1 MKKTVLL
8 IALGVII
15 VSACGNKQ
23 NKNSIPKLETYS
35 TDRFEAIVSQM
46 AKVEDVLLYEKR
58 WDKAA
63 KMEYDRLADTLLHLV
78 EHSDNPILRV
88 GTRAFAFSLEGNLYD
103 MGAIHYLV
111 DSIDKMAEVPYRWT
125 IVSQNED
132 SLLMEMEIPITDDK
146 NNWIDLDI
154 SYYKDWEKD
163 SMPAMFSILIPRTLL
178 TDTNQF
184 YLMFVNT
191 LSNTTGGVI
200 KHLFS
205 WEETYHEVYEEDCY
219 IRLPLHV
226 VLAYIEKTDGI
237 VIHYAEGNQGVM
249 HSTYVFKER
258 YLDKLKEYCKGII
271 SFHSA
276 AYE

>member
-1 MKKTVLL
+1 MKKTVLF
-8 IALGVII
+8 IALAVII

-63 KMEYDRLADTLLHLV
+63 KMEFDRLADTLLHLV

-103 MGAIHYLV
+103 MGALHYLV

-132 SLLMEMEIPITDDK
+132 SLNMEMEIPLMDDN

-154 SYYKDWEKD
+154 FYSKQWEKD

-184 YLMFVNT
+184 YLLFVNT
-191 LSNTTGGVI
+191 LSDTTGGVI

-205 WEETYHEVYEEDCY
+205 WEETYHEVYEDECY
-219 IRLPLHV
+219 IRVPLPV

-237 VIHYAEGNQGVM
+237 VIHYEKGNNGVM
-249 HSTYVFKER
+249 HSTYVFKEQ
-258 YLDKLKEYCKGII
+258 YLDNLKEYCKGIK
-271 SFHSA
+271 S
-276 AYE
+276 YLNN

>member
-63 KMEYDRLADTLLHLV
+63 KMEFDRLADTLLHLV

-132 SLLMEMEIPITDDK
+132 SLNMEMEIPLMDDK

-154 SYYKDWEKD
+154 FYSKKWEKD
-163 SMPAMFSILIPRTLL
+163 SLPAMFSILIPRTLL

-191 LSNTTGGVI
+191 LSDTSAGVI

-205 WEETYHEVYEEDCY
+205 WEETYHEVYEDECY
-219 IRLPLHV
+219 IRLPLPV

-237 VIHYAEGNQGVM
+237 IIHYEDGNNGVM
-249 HSTYVFKER
+249 HSTYVFKEQ
-258 YLDKLKEYCKGII
+258 YLDYLKEYCKGIK
-271 SFHSA
+271 S
-276 AYE
+276 YLND

>member
-132 SLLMEMEIPITDDK
+132 SLNMEMEIPLMDDN

-154 SYYKDWEKD
+154 FYSKQWEKD

-184 YLMFVNT
+184 YLLFVNT
-191 LSNTTGGVI
+191 LSDTTGGVI

-205 WEETYHEVYEEDCY
+205 WEETYHEVYEDECY
-219 IRLPLHV
+219 IRVPLPV

-237 VIHYAEGNQGVM
+237 VIHYEKGNNGVM
-249 HSTYVFKER
+249 HSTYVFKEQ
-258 YLDKLKEYCKGII
+258 YLDNLKEYCKGIK
-271 SFHSA
+271 S
-276 AYE
+276 YLNN

>member
-63 KMEYDRLADTLLHLV
+63 KMEFDRLADTLLHLV

-132 SLLMEMEIPITDDK
+132 SLNMEMEIPLMDDK

-154 SYYKDWEKD
+154 FYSKQWEKD
-163 SMPAMFSILIPRTLL
+163 SLPAMFSILIPRTLL

-191 LSNTTGGVI
+191 LSDTSAGVI

-205 WEETYHEVYEEDCY
+205 WEETYHEVYEDECY
-219 IRLPLHV
+219 IRVPLPV

-237 VIHYAEGNQGVM
+237 IIHYEDGNNGVM
-249 HSTYVFKER
+249 HSTYVFKEQ
-258 YLDKLKEYCKGII
+258 YLDNLKEYCKGIK
-271 SFHSA
+271 S
-276 AYE
+276 YLNN

>member
-63 KMEYDRLADTLLHLV
+63 KMEFDRLADTLLHLV

-132 SLLMEMEIPITDDK
+132 SLNMEMEIPLMDDN

-154 SYYKDWEKD
+154 FYSKQWEKD
-163 SMPAMFSILIPRTLL
+163 NLPAMFSILIPRTLL

-191 LSNTTGGVI
+191 LSDTSAGVI

-205 WEETYHEVYEEDCY
+205 WKETYHEMYEEECY
-219 IRLPLHV
+219 IRLPLPV
-226 VLAYIEKTDGI
+226 VLTYIEKTDGI
-237 VIHYAEGNQGVM
+237 IIHYEKGNKGVM
-249 HSTYVFKER
+249 HSTYVFKEQ
-258 YLDKLKEYCKGII
+258 YLDYLKEYCKGIK
-271 SFHSA
+271 S
-276 AYE
+276 YLND

>member
-8 IALGVII
+8 TALCVII
-15 VSACGNKQ
+15 VSACGDKQ
-23 NKNSIPKLETYS
+23 NKNSIPKLESYS
-35 TDRFEAIVSQM
+35 EERFEAIVSQM
-46 AKVEDVLLYEKR
+46 AKVEDMLLYEKR

-63 KMEYDRLADTLLHLV
+63 KMEFDRLADTLLHLV

-132 SLLMEMEIPITDDK
+132 SLNMEMEIPLLDDN

-154 SYYKDWEKD
+154 FYSKQWEKD
-163 SMPAMFSILIPRTLL
+163 SLPAMFSILIPRTLL

-191 LSNTTGGVI
+191 LSDTSAGVI

-205 WEETYHEVYEEDCY
+205 WEETYHEVYEDECY
-219 IRLPLHV
+219 IRVPLPV

-237 VIHYAEGNQGVM
+237 IIHYEDGNNGVM
-249 HSTYVFKER
+249 HSTYVFKEQ
-258 YLDKLKEYCKGII
+258 YLYYLKEYCKGIK
-271 SFHSA
+271 S
-276 AYE
+276 YLNN

>member
-1 MKKTVLL
+1 MKKTVLF
-8 IALGVII
+8 IALAVII

-35 TDRFEAIVSQM
+35 KDRFEAIVSQM

-132 SLLMEMEIPITDDK
+132 SLIMEMEIPIMDDK
-146 NNWIDLDI
+146 DNWIDLDI
-154 SYYKDWEKD
+154 FYSKQWEKD

-191 LSNTTGGVI
+191 LSDTSGGAI

-205 WEETYHEVYEEDCY
+205 WEETYHEVYEDECY
-219 IRLPLHV
+219 IRLPLPV

-237 VIHYAEGNQGVM
+237 IIHYEDGNNGVM
-249 HSTYVFKER
+249 HSTYVFKEQ
-258 YLDKLKEYCKGII
+258 YLDYLKEYCKGIN
-271 SFHSA
+271 S
-276 AYE
+276 YLNN

>member
-132 SLLMEMEIPITDDK
+132 SLIMEMEIPIMDDK
-146 NNWIDLDI
+146 DNWIDLDI
-154 SYYKDWEKD
+154 FYSKQWEKD
-163 SMPAMFSILIPRTLL
+163 SLPAMFSILIPRTLL

-184 YLMFVNT
+184 YLLFVNT
-191 LSNTTGGVI
+191 LSDTSGGAI

-205 WEETYHEVYEEDCY
+205 WEETYHEVYEDECY
-219 IRLPLHV
+219 IRVPLPV

-237 VIHYAEGNQGVM
+237 IIHYEKGNKGVM
-249 HSTYVFKER
+249 HSTYVFKEQ
-258 YLDKLKEYCKGII
+258 YLDYLKEYSKGIK
-271 SFHSA
+271 S
-276 AYE
+276 YLNN

>member
-8 IALGVII
+8 ITLAVII

-35 TDRFEAIVSQM
+35 KDRFEAIVSQM

-63 KMEYDRLADTLLHLV
+63 KMEFDRLADTLLHLV

-88 GTRAFAFSLEGNLYD
+88 GTRAFAFSIEGNLYD

-132 SLLMEMEIPITDDK
+132 SLNMEMEIPPMDDN

-154 SYYKDWEKD
+154 FYSKQWEKD
-163 SMPAMFSILIPRTLL
+163 SLPAMFSILIPRTLL
-178 TDTNQF
+178 KDTNQF
-184 YLMFVNT
+184 FLMFVNT
-191 LSNTTGGVI
+191 LSDTTGGVV
-200 KHLFS
+200 KHLFN
-205 WEETYHEVYEEDCY
+205 WEETYHEVYEEECY
-219 IRLPLHV
+219 IRLPLNV
-226 VLAYIEKTDGI
+226 VLACIEETDGI
-237 VIHYAEGNQGVM
+237 VIHYEDGNRGVM
-249 HSTYVFKER
+249 HSTYVFKEQ
-258 YLDKLKEYCKGII
+258 YLDYLKEYCKGIK
-271 SFHSA
+271 S
-276 AYE
+276 YLNN

>member
-8 IALGVII
+8 TALCVII
-15 VSACGNKQ
+15 VSACGDKQ
-23 NKNSIPKLETYS
+23 NKNSIPKLESYS
-35 TDRFEAIVSQM
+35 EERFEAIVSQM

-132 SLLMEMEIPITDDK
+132 SLNMEMEIPLLDDN

-154 SYYKDWEKD
+154 FYSKQWEKD
-163 SMPAMFSILIPRTLL
+163 SLPAMFSILIPRTLL

-191 LSNTTGGVI
+191 LSDTTGGVI

-205 WEETYHEVYEEDCY
+205 WEETYHEVYEDECY
-219 IRLPLHV
+219 IRVPLPD

-237 VIHYAEGNQGVM
+237 IIHYEKGNNGVM
-249 HSTYVFKER
+249 HSTDVFKEQ
-258 YLDKLKEYCKGII
+258 YLYYLKEYCKGIK
-271 SFHSA
+271 S
-276 AYE
+276 YLNN

>member
-1 MKKTVLL
+1 MKKTVLF
-8 IALGVII
+8 IALAIII

-35 TDRFEAIVSQM
+35 KDRFEAIVSQM

-132 SLLMEMEIPITDDK
+132 SLNMEMEIPIMDDK
-146 NNWIDLDI
+146 DNWIDLDI
-154 SYYKDWEKD
+154 FYSKQWEED

-191 LSNTTGGVI
+191 LSDTSGGVI

-205 WEETYHEVYEEDCY
+205 WEETYHEMYEEECY
-219 IRLPLHV
+219 IRLPLPV
-226 VLAYIEKTDGI
+226 VLAYIEDTDGI
-237 VIHYAEGNQGVM
+237 IIHYEEGNNGVM
-249 HSTYVFKER
+249 HSTYVFKEQ
-258 YLDKLKEYCKGII
+258 YLDYLKEYCKGIK
-271 SFHSA
+271 S
-276 AYE
+276 YLNN

>member
-1 MKKTVLL
+1 MKKTVLF
-8 IALGVII
+8 IALAIII

-35 TDRFEAIVSQM
+35 KDRFEAIVSQM

-103 MGAIHYLV
+103 MGALHYLV

-125 IVSQNED
+125 ILSQNED
-132 SLLMEMEIPITDDK
+132 SLNMEMEIPLMDDK

-154 SYYKDWEKD
+154 FYSKQWEKD
-163 SMPAMFSILIPRTLL
+163 SLPAMFSILIPRTLL

-184 YLMFVNT
+184 YLLFVNT
-191 LSNTTGGVI
+191 LSDTTGGVI

-205 WEETYHEVYEEDCY
+205 WEETYHEVYEDECY
-219 IRLPLHV
+219 IRVPLPV

-237 VIHYAEGNQGVM
+237 IIRYEKGNKGVM
-249 HSTYVFKER
+249 HSTYVFKEQ
-258 YLDKLKEYCKGII
+258 YLDYLKEYCKGIK
-271 SFHSA
+271 S
-276 AYE
+276 YLNN

>member
-1 MKKTVLL
+1 MKKTVLF
-8 IALGVII
+8 IALAII
-15 VSACGNKQ
+15 NVSACGNKQ

-35 TDRFEAIVSQM
+35 KDRFEAIVSQM

-132 SLLMEMEIPITDDK
+132 SLIMEMEIPIMDDK
-146 NNWIDLDI
+146 DNWIDLDI
-154 SYYKDWEKD
+154 FYSKQWEED

-191 LSNTTGGVI
+191 LPDTSGGAI
-200 KHLFS
+200 KRIFS
-205 WEETYHEVYEEDCY
+205 WEEIYHEVYEEYCY
-219 IRLPLHV
+219 IRLPLPI

-237 VIHYAEGNQGVM
+237 IIHYEDGNNGVM
-249 HSTYVFKER
+249 HSTYVFKEQ
-258 YLDKLKEYCKGII
+258 YLDYLKEHCKGIN
-271 SFHSA
+271 S
-276 AYE
+276 YLNN

>member
-8 IALGVII
+8 IALCGII

-132 SLLMEMEIPITDDK
+132 SLNMEMEIPLMDDN

-154 SYYKDWEKD
+154 FYSKQWEKD
-163 SMPAMFSILIPRTLL
+163 SLPAMFSILIPRTLL

-191 LSNTTGGVI
+191 LSDTSGGVI

-205 WEETYHEVYEEDCY
+205 WEETYHEMYEEECY
-219 IRLPLHV
+219 IRLPLPV

-237 VIHYAEGNQGVM
+237 IIHYEDGNNGVM
-249 HSTYVFKER
+249 HSTYVFKEQ
-258 YLDKLKEYCKGII
+258 YLDNLKEYCKGIK
-271 SFHSA
+271 S
-276 AYE
+276 YLND

>member
-8 IALGVII
+8 IALAIII

-35 TDRFEAIVSQM
+35 KDRFEAIVSQM

-63 KMEYDRLADTLLHLV
+63 KMEFDRLADTLLHLV

-132 SLLMEMEIPITDDK
+132 SLIMEMEIPIMDDK
-146 NNWIDLDI
+146 DNWIDLDI
-154 SYYKDWEKD
+154 FYSKQWEKD
-163 SMPAMFSILIPRTLL
+163 SLPAMFSILIPRTLL

-191 LSNTTGGVI
+191 LSDTSGGVI

-205 WEETYHEVYEEDCY
+205 WEETYHEMYEDECY
-219 IRLPLHV
+219 IRLPLPV

-237 VIHYAEGNQGVM
+237 IIHYEEENKGVM
-249 HSTYVFKER
+249 HSTYVFKEQ
-258 YLDKLKEYCKGII
+258 YLDYLKEYCKGIN
-271 SFHSA
+271 S
-276 AYE
+276 YLKN

>member
-8 IALGVII
+8 IALCGII
-15 VSACGNKQ
+15 MSACTCKQ
-23 NKNSIPKLETYS
+23 DEVSVLKLETYS
-35 TDRFEAIVSQM
+35 EERFMAILDQM
-46 AKVEDVLLYEKR
+46 EMVGNMLLDEKR
-58 WDKAA
+58 WDDTGR
-63 KMEYDRLADTLLHLV
+63 MEYDRLADTLLHLV
-78 EHSDNPILRV
+78 EYCDNPLLRV
-88 GTRAFAFSLEGNLYD
+88 GTRAFAFYMEDTLFHMRAL
-103 MGAIHYLV
+103 HYMV

-125 IVSQNED
+125 IVSQNDD

-191 LSNTTGGVI
+191 LSDTTGGVI

-226 VLAYIEKTDGI
+226 VLAYIEKPDGI
-237 VIHYAEGNQGVM
+237 IIHYEKGNKGVM
-249 HSTYVFKER
+249 HSTYVFKEQ
-258 YLDKLKEYCKGII
+258 YLDYLKEYCKGIK
-271 SFHSA
+271 S
-276 AYE
+276 YLND

>member
-15 VSACGNKQ
+15 VSACGNNQ

-35 TDRFEAIVSQM
+35 KDRFEAIVSQM

-78 EHSDNPILRV
+78 EHSDDPILRV
-88 GTRAFAFSLEGNLYD
+88 GIRAFAFSLEGNLYD

-132 SLLMEMEIPITDDK
+132 SLNMEMEIPLMDDN

-154 SYYKDWEKD
+154 FYSKQWEKD
-163 SMPAMFSILIPRTLL
+163 SLPAMFSILIPRTLL

-191 LSNTTGGVI
+191 LSDTTGGVI

-219 IRLPLHV
+219 IRLPLPV

-237 VIHYAEGNQGVM
+237 IIHYEDGNNGVM
-249 HSTYVFKER
+249 HSTYVFKEQ
-258 YLDKLKEYCKGII
+258 YLDYLKEYCKGIN
-271 SFHSA
+271 S
-276 AYE
+276 YLNN

>member
-8 IALGVII
+8 IALAVII

-35 TDRFEAIVSQM
+35 KDRFEAIVSQM

-63 KMEYDRLADTLLHLV
+63 KMEYDRLADTLLYLV
-78 EHSDNPILRV
+78 EHSDDPIMRV

-132 SLLMEMEIPITDDK
+132 SLNMEMEIPLMDDN

-154 SYYKDWEKD
+154 FYSKQWEKD
-163 SMPAMFSILIPRTLL
+163 SLPAMFSILIPRTLL

-191 LSNTTGGVI
+191 LSDTSGGVI

-205 WEETYHEVYEEDCY
+205 WEETYHEVYEDECY
-219 IRLPLHV
+219 IRVPLPV

-237 VIHYAEGNQGVM
+237 IIHYEDGNNGVM
-249 HSTYVFKER
+249 HSTYVFKEQ
-258 YLDKLKEYCKGII
+258 YLDNLKEYCKGIK
-271 SFHSA
+271 S
-276 AYE
+276 YLND

>member
-63 KMEYDRLADTLLHLV
+63 KMEFDRLADTLLHLV

-88 GTRAFAFSLEGNLYD
+88 GTRAFAFSLESNLYD
-103 MGAIHYLV
+103 MGALHYLV

-132 SLLMEMEIPITDDK
+132 SLNMEMEIPLMDDK

-154 SYYKDWEKD
+154 FYSKKWEKD
-163 SMPAMFSILIPRTLL
+163 SLPAMFSILIPRTLL

-191 LSNTTGGVI
+191 LSDTSGGVI

-205 WEETYHEVYEEDCY
+205 WEETYHEMYEEECY
-219 IRLPLHV
+219 IRLPLPV

-237 VIHYAEGNQGVM
+237 IIHYKDGNNGVM
-249 HSTYVFKER
+249 HSTYVFKEQ
-258 YLDKLKEYCKGII
+258 YLDNLKEYCKGIK
-271 SFHSA
+271 S
-276 AYE
+276 YLNN

>member
-8 IALGVII
+8 IAIGVII

-35 TDRFEAIVSQM
+35 EERFMAILDQM
-46 AKVEDVLLYEKR
+46 EMVGNMLLDEKR
-58 WDKAA
+58 WDDTGR
-63 KMEYDRLADTLLHLV
+63 MEYDRLADTLLHLV
-78 EHSDNPILRV
+78 EYCDNPLLRV
-88 GTRAFAFSLEGNLYD
+88 GTRAFAFYMEDTLFHMRAL
-103 MGAIHYLV
+103 HYMV

-125 IVSQNED
+125 IVSQNDD

-184 YLMFVNT
+184 YLMFVNS
-191 LSNTTGGVI
+191 LSDTTGGVI

-237 VIHYAEGNQGVM
+237 IIHYEKGNKGVM
-249 HSTYVFKER
+249 HSTYVFKEQ
-258 YLDKLKEYCKGII
+258 YLDNLKEYCKGIK
-271 SFHSA
+271 S
-276 AYE
+276 YLND

>member
-1 MKKTVLL
+1 MRKTVLL
-8 IALGVII
+8 IALCVTI

-35 TDRFEAIVSQM
+35 KDRFEAIVSQM

-78 EHSDNPILRV
+78 EHSDNPLLRV
-88 GTRAFAFSLEGNLYD
+88 CTRAFAFSLEGNLYD

-132 SLLMEMEIPITDDK
+132 SLNMEMEIPLMDDN

-154 SYYKDWEKD
+154 FYSKQWEKD
-163 SMPAMFSILIPRTLL
+163 SLPAMFSILIPRTLL

-191 LSNTTGGVI
+191 LSDTSGGVI

-205 WEETYHEVYEEDCY
+205 WEETYHEVYEDECY
-219 IRLPLHV
+219 IRLPLPV

-237 VIHYAEGNQGVM
+237 IIHYEDGNNGVM
-249 HSTYVFKER
+249 HSTYVFKEQ
-258 YLDKLKEYCKGII
+258 YLDYLKEYCKGIN
-271 SFHSA
+271 S
-276 AYE
+276 YLNN

>member
-8 IALGVII
+8 IALAVII

-63 KMEYDRLADTLLHLV
+63 KMEFDRLADTLLHLV

-103 MGAIHYLV
+103 MGALHYLV

-132 SLLMEMEIPITDDK
+132 SLNMEMEIPLMDDK

-154 SYYKDWEKD
+154 FYSKKWEKD
-163 SMPAMFSILIPRTLL
+163 SLPAMFSILIPRTLL

-191 LSNTTGGVI
+191 LSDTSGGVI

-205 WEETYHEVYEEDCY
+205 WEETYHEVYEEECY
-219 IRLPLHV
+219 IRLPLNV
-226 VLAYIEKTDGI
+226 VLACIEETDGI
-237 VIHYAEGNQGVM
+237 VIHYEDGNRGVM
-249 HSTYVFKER
+249 HSTYVFKEQ
-258 YLDKLKEYCKGII
+258 YLDYLKEYCKGIK
-271 SFHSA
+271 S
-276 AYE
+276 YLNN

>member
-1 MKKTVLL
+1 MKKTVLF
-8 IALGVII
+8 IALAIII
-15 VSACGNKQ
+15 VSACTCKEDEVSG
-23 NKNSIPKLETYS
+23 PKLETYS
-35 TDRFEAIVSQM
+35 EERFMAILDQM
-46 AKVEDVLLYEKR
+46 EMVENMLLDEKR
-58 WDKAA
+58 WDDTGR
-63 KMEYDRLADTLLHLV
+63 MEYDRLADTLLHLV
-78 EHSDNPILRV
+78 EHCDNPLLR
-88 GTRAFAFSLEGNLYD
+88 GSTRAFAFYMENTLFHMRAL
-103 MGAIHYLV
+103 HYMV

-132 SLLMEMEIPITDDK
+132 SLLMEMEIPLTDDK

-191 LSNTTGGVI
+191 LSDTTGGMI

-219 IRLPLHV
+219 IRLPLDV

-237 VIHYAEGNQGVM
+237 IIHYEDGNNGVM
-249 HSTYVFKER
+249 HSTYVFKEQ
-258 YLDKLKEYCKGII
+258 YLDYLKEYCKGIN
-271 SFHSA
+271 S
-276 AYE
+276 YLND

>member
-1 MKKTVLL
+1 MKKPVLL
-8 IALGVII
+8 IALAVII

-35 TDRFEAIVSQM
+35 KDRFEAIVSQM

-63 KMEYDRLADTLLHLV
+63 KMEFDRLADTLLHLV
-78 EHSDNPILRV
+78 EHSDNPLLRV

-132 SLLMEMEIPITDDK
+132 SLIMEMEIPIMDDK
-146 NNWIDLDI
+146 DNWIDLDI
-154 SYYKDWEKD
+154 FYSKQWEED

-191 LSNTTGGVI
+191 LSDTSGGAI

-205 WEETYHEVYEEDCY
+205 WEETYHEMYEEECY
-219 IRLPLHV
+219 IRLPLPV

-237 VIHYAEGNQGVM
+237 IIHYEKGNKGVM
-249 HSTYVFKER
+249 HSTYVFKEQ
-258 YLDKLKEYCKGII
+258 YLDYLKEYCKGIN
-271 SFHSA
+271 S
-276 AYE
+276 YLNN